1 MQQAKCPWQWITA
14 PLLRQMNQSHWMPN
28 CSTWSTTRRH
38 PPPPSFLGF
47 CYYPVLAV
55 WQNHFNVCYV
65 MTFLSLYNSL
75 LWVATGCALMICLL
89 LLLQLFQFY
98 PAVVVLV
105 FGCYCCVLPDF
116 ATYVCSD
123 FCSNNCDLFDI
134 LFHLHVVSWIRQW
147 KYIEQISTKH
157 QSSSNFK
164 HRSGRCHMTFTFC
177 YECQLICD
185 CCSFFMHDLIALP
198 CTWQKQR
205 PHSKLFKQ
213 L

>member
-1 MQQAKCPWQWITA
+1 MV
-14 PLLRQMNQSHWMPN
+14 QSHWMPN
-28 CSTWSTTRRH
+28 CSPWSTRRRH

-47 CYYPVLAV
+47 CYYPVQAV

-75 LWVATGCALMICLL
+75 LWVATGCVLMICLL

-105 FGCYCCVLPDF
+105 FGCYCCVLADF

-123 FCSNNCDLFDI
+123 FCSNNCDLFYI
-134 LFHLHVVSWIRQW
+134 LFHFHIVSWIRQW

-164 HRSGRCHMTFTFC
+164 HRSGMSYDIHHILLRMSIDLWLLFLFHAW
-177 YECQLICD
+177 LD
-185 CCSFFMHDLIALP
+185 CLAMHLTKAAA
-198 CTWQKQR
+198 T
-205 PHSKLFKQ
+205 HSKFFNQ